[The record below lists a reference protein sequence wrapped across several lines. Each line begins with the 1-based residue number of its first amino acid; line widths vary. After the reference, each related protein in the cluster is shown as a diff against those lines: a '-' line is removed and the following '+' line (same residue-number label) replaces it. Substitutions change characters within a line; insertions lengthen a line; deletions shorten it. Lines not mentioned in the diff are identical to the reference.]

1 MKKYYKGLKRLSVFL
16 FAIFL
21 SSYIMA
27 QRTVSGV
34 ITDDEGVTLI
44 GASVLVEGTTVGT
57 VTDVDGS
64 FSINVPDGSDFLLFS
79 YTGYGQQRIDISGKD
94 LVNISM
100 ISSEIIDEVV
110 VVGYGRQKKSLVSGA
125 ISSVKVDEI
134 KSFSSPQ
141 LQSALQGRTAG
152 VTILPT
158 SGSPGAGFK
167 VRVRGTGSNGNSEPL
182 YIVDGMRTG
191 DISFLTPDEIES
203 IEVLKDAASAAI
215 YGANGANGVVIVT
228 TKRGDANNAGVT
240 YDFQYGNQW
249 YNGNLELM
257 NAEQHAIYME
267 EAGLGRLASDAAGVT
282 GTDWLSEVFET
293 APLARHTLS
302 FNGGNNKLNYYL
314 QGSYFNQDGII
325 AGDNDRFQRYS
336 ARANVNNE
344 VNDWLSVGASVNYAN
359 SRRQGV
365 SENSEFGGILSNAI
379 LMDPLTPV
387 AYETGQEDDFVQ
399 GLLDAGNSL
408 LRNEDGQIYGLSE
421 FVNGEIVNPLAAL
434 QLTNGRG
441 FIGDRI
447 FGSAFAKAKIYN
459 GLSVTSRIGIDNT
472 SGYYQGWT
480 PSYYFTQTSQANNSS
495 VNQGGFRNG
504 SWQWENFANYDLELG
519 SSNLNFVLGN
529 SLYEFTN
536 AYVNAGANGLTVE
549 SDIFGF
555 IDATSPAV
563 ENRFSSGGESKNSL
577 ASFFGRVSYDYA
589 GKYIINGTLR
599 RDGSSL
605 LADGNQWGTFPSVS
619 AGWVISRENFFNQ
632 NGILNFA
639 KLRASWGQNGSLA
652 NIGQGAWRSAIG
664 FGGVYPNAL
673 GQFQTTASPTI
684 LSNPELTWETSE
696 QLDLGIDLGFFDD
709 RLTVT
714 ADWFN
719 KTTKDLLNGGIIPNL
734 VGNNAPVVNLGSIRN
749 RGVELEVN
757 HRNKIGKL
765 GFQVGGNLT
774 FLRNEVTELDENLDF
789 AGGTG
794 VGVGWTATAFQEG
807 LPAWHFRGYETDGIL
822 ADEAATNA
830 YAEELGFFD
839 ADGNRT
845 VQPGDPRIVDTNGDG
860 VITPDDQTFI
870 GSPHPD
876 MIYGARLSLDYG
888 MLDFT
893 FFLQGTQG
901 NDILLGY
908 NRTDR
913 ATTNKPLFFFEDRW
927 TPDNTDAT
935 FFRANGSNALAY
947 NSDLMIVD
955 GSYARVKQIQLGLNF
970 TKDQLKFTRGGR
982 IYISLDDIMTFTSY
996 QGLDP
1001 EAGST
1006 DDRSL
1011 GIDRGVYPIPARA
1024 LIGVTLSL

>member
-1 MKKYYKGLKRLSVFL
+1 MNKYHKGLKRASIFL
-16 FAIFL
+16 FALFL
-21 SSYIMA
+21 STFVMA
-27 QRTVSGV
+27 QRTVTGTV
-34 ITDDEGVTLI
+34 TDDTGTSLI

-57 VTDVDGS
+57 ITDVDGS
-64 FSINVPDGSDFLLFS
+64 YTINVPDGATKLLIS
-79 YTGYGQQRIDISGKD
+79 YTGYTQQVIDITGKS
-94 LVNISM
+94 VANVVMS
-100 ISSEIIDEVV
+100 SSEIIDEVV

-134 KSFSSPQ
+134 ESFSAPQ

-167 VRVRGTGSNGNSEPL
+167 VRIRGTGSNGNSEPL
-182 YIVDGMRTG
+182 YIVDGMRTA

-203 IEVLKDAASAAI
+203 IEILKDAASAAI
-215 YGANGANGVVIVT
+215 YGAQGANGVVIVT
-228 TKRGDANNAGVT
+228 TKSGDAENSGLT
-240 YDFQYGNQW
+240 YNFQYGNQW
-249 YNGNLELM
+249 YNGNLNLM

-267 EAGLGRLASDAAGVT
+267 EAGLGRAAADGAGQT
-282 GTDWLSEVFET
+282 GTNWIDEIFET

-302 FNGGNNKLNYYL
+302 FTGGSKKLNYYL
-314 QGSYFNQDGII
+314 QGSFFNQDGII
-325 AGDNDRFQRYS
+325 VGNNDRFQRYT
-336 ARANVNNE
+336 ARANVNNQ
-344 VNDWLSVGASVNYAN
+344 VNDWLKVGASVNYAN

-365 SENSEFGGILSNAI
+365 AENSEFGGILANAI

-387 AYETGQEDDFVQ
+387 AYEDGTQPDFVQ
-399 GLLDAGNSL
+399 SLIDAETPLLKNDA
-408 LRNEDGQIYGLSE
+408 GQIYGLSE
-421 FVNGEIVNPLAAL
+421 FVNGEITNPVAAL
-434 QLTNGRG
+434 ELTNGRG
-441 FIGDRI
+441 FVGDRL
-447 FGSAFAKAKIYN
+447 FGSAFATADVIE
-459 GLSVTSRIGIDNT
+459 GLSITTRIGIDNT
-472 SGYYQGWT
+472 NGYYQNWR
-480 PSYYFTQTSQANNSS
+480 PSYYFTQTSQSTNSG
-495 VNQGGFRNG
+495 VNQGFFRNG
-504 SWQWENFANYDLELG
+504 SWQWENFANYDI
-519 SSNLNFVLGN
+519 SLGN
-529 SLYEFTN
+529 SNLGFVVGNSMFEFTN
-536 AYVNAGANGLTVE
+536 SYVNAGANGLTVE

-563 ENRFSSGGESKNSL
+563 ENRFSGGGESKNTL
-577 ASFFGRVSYDYA
+577 ASFFGRASYDYA
-589 GKYIINGTLR
+589 GKYILNATIR

-605 LADGNQWGTFPSVS
+605 LAQGNQWGTFPSVS
-619 AGWVISRENFFNQ
+619 AGWVISREDFFNDS
-632 NGILNFA
+632 GIMNFA
-639 KLRASWGQNGSLA
+639 KLRFSWGQNGSLS

-696 QLDLGIDLGFFDD
+696 QLDLGIDLGFFED

-714 ADWFN
+714 ADYFN

-765 GFQVGGNLT
+765 GYQIGGNVT
-774 FLRNEVTELDENLDF
+774 FINNVVTELDENLDF
-789 AGGTG
+789 APGTG
-794 VGVGWTATAFQEG
+794 VGVGWTATAFEEG
-807 LPAWHFRGYETDGIL
+807 LPAWYFRGYETDGIL
-822 ADEAATNA
+822 SNEAEATS

-845 VQPGDPRIVDTNGDG
+845 VQPGDPRIMDTNGDG

-876 MIYGARLSLDYG
+876 LIYGARLSMDYG
-888 MLDFT
+888 MFDFT

-901 NDILLGY
+901 NEILLGY

-913 ATTNKPLFFFEDRW
+913 ATSNKPAFFFDDRW
-927 TPDNTDAT
+927 TPENQDAT

-955 GSYARVKQIQLGLNF
+955 GSYARVKQVQFGVNF
-970 TKDQLKFTRGGR
+970 TPEQLKFTKGGR
-982 IYISLDDIMTFTSY
+982 LYISLDDILTFTSY
-996 QGLDP
+996 QGFDP

-1024 LIGVTLSL
+1024 LIGLTLSL